1 LTNSTVISD
10 LNFTSSLTITEPIFG
25 YGSIYGMTRLPDDQ
39 RKRIRRDGL
48 SLALTVGSYGTAF
61 GAASIASG
69 LNLWQTSALSLLT
82 FSGASQFA
90 LVGVLGSGGTALS
103 AVATSVLLGS
113 RNALYG
119 LRLAPSLKLRGLK
132 KFLGSQLVIDEST
145 AVSTAQERH
154 GDKGMQFG
162 FWVTGIGVYIFWNLF
177 TLLGALGARA
187 MGDPA
192 SFGLDAAVPAAFL
205 ALLWPRLT
213 GRIPWYVVAA
223 TIVLVLALVPIAPAG
238 VPVIASALIALA
250 FGWRAKRT

>member
-1 LTNSTVISD
+1 
-10 LNFTSSLTITEPIFG
+10 
-25 YGSIYGMTRLPDDQ
+25 MTRLPDRE

-119 LRLAPSLKLRGLK
+119 LRLAPSLKLKGLK
-132 KFLGSQLVIDEST
+132 KFVGAQLVIDEST
-145 AVSTAQERH
+145 AVSTAEERH
-154 GDKGMQFG
+154 GDEGMQFG
-162 FWVTGIGVYIFWNLF
+162 FWITGIGVYIFWNLF

-192 SFGLDAAVPAAFL
+192 TFGLDAAVPAAFL

-213 GRIPWYVVAA
+213 GKRPWSVAVA
-223 TIVLVLALVPIAPAG
+223 TIALVLVLVPIAPAG
-238 VPVIASALIALA
+238 VPVIASALVALV
-250 FGWRAKRT
+250 FGWKAQRS

>member
-1 LTNSTVISD
+1 
-10 LNFTSSLTITEPIFG
+10 
-25 YGSIYGMTRLPDDQ
+25 MTRLPDRE

-119 LRLAPSLKLRGLK
+119 LRLAPSLKLKGLK
-132 KFLGSQLVIDEST
+132 KFVGAQLVIDEST
-145 AVSTAQERH
+145 AVSTAEERH
-154 GDKGMQFG
+154 GDEGMQFG
-162 FWVTGIGVYIFWNLF
+162 FWILF
-177 TLLGALGARA
+177 PLLGALGARA

-192 SFGLDAAVPAAFL
+192 TFGLDAAVPAAFL

-213 GRIPWYVVAA
+213 GKRPWSVAVA
-223 TIVLVLALVPIAPAG
+223 TIALVLVLVPIAPAG
-238 VPVIASALIALA
+238 VPVIASALVALV
-250 FGWRAKRT
+250 FGWKAQRS